1 MTDTPVQTAKRE
13 LQSLLGNRATWIGV
27 GAAGVILAFM
37 GPFNTEAALG
47 IAPRLAYW
55 LAVVAITFSLGSAI
69 STLVAEVLRARMAP
83 AAAIVL
89 AGAAAGIAN
98 FAALL
103 LINWLV
109 FRLGFEDKGYLI
121 GLGINVV
128 VISIIIAGAYVSIHR
143 HIETS
148 AAPAP
153 LSGGAPEP
161 AKILS
166 RLPIDKRGALLAL
179 SVQDHYVEV
188 VTDKGAELILMRLSD
203 AMDEVGG
210 TPGLQVHRSHWV
222 ATKAVTQA
230 KRDGARA
237 ILTLT
242 DGREVPASRTYIPAL
257 KEAGLLP
264 G

>member
-1 MTDTPVQTAKRE
+1 MQTAKRE
-13 LQSLLGNRATWIGV
+13 MQSLLSSRATWIGV

-37 GPFNTEAALG
+37 GPFETQDALG
-47 IAPRLAYW
+47 LLPRLFYW
-55 LAVVAITFSLGSAI
+55 LAVVAITFSLGSAL
-69 STLVAEVLRARMAP
+69 STLVAEVLRARMP
-83 AAAIVL
+83 ASLAIVI
-89 AGAAAGIAN
+89 AGTAAGLAN

-109 FRLGFEDKGYLI
+109 FRLGFDDQSYLI
-121 GLGINVV
+121 GLAINVV

-153 LSGGAPEP
+153 LAATAPEP

-166 RLPIDKRGALLAL
+166 RLPIEKRGALLAL

-188 VTDKGAELILMRLSD
+188 VTNKGAELILMRLSD
-203 AMDEVGG
+203 AMGEVGDTVG
-210 TPGLQVHRSHWV
+210 MQVHRSHWV
-222 ATKAVTQA
+222 ATSAVTGA

-242 DGREVPASRTYIPAL
+242 DGRDIPASRTYIPAL